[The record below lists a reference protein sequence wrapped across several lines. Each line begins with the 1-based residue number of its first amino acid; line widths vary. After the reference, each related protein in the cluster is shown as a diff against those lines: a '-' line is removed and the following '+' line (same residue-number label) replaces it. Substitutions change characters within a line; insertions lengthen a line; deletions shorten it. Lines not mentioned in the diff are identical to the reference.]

1 MTPASTSTKVKPEV
15 SAFDIVEEETKP
27 AKHPKLMDA
36 SQVVTV
42 EELTAKAAEVAR
54 SRVAARGGDIS
65 EQLKAATQA
74 AFKAAKQAAA
84 NQRVKARPVAVPHA
98 QDVSVTARED
108 REDAQLLG
116 DSPSAFAV
124 VEHTHADDDEEANIQ
139 QLKDLLGRA

>member
-65 EQLKAATQA
+65 EQLQA

-116 DSPSAFAV
+116 DSPSAFAGGA
-124 VEHTHADDDEEANIQ
+124 HT
-139 QLKDLLGRA
+139 RRRR